1 MAKEKTGKLAPEDVK
16 SSGTKG
22 TMRDELATLIS
33 KNLSKT
39 FKDQAQTVW
48 YLDGPEESPSDVR
61 DWISTGSSLL
71 DLAISN
77 KPHGGVPVGRIS
89 EFTGLEGSGKSLVA
103 AHVLAETQKK
113 NGIAIF
119 IDTESAVSRQ
129 FLHAIGVNLTNM
141 MYIPLETIEEIFTAI
156 ESVINVTR
164 NNDKDRLVTI
174 VVDSLAGA
182 TTKVEQDA
190 DFDKDGYA
198 TTKAILLSKA
208 MRKITNLIAKERI
221 CVVFTNQLRTKLNAM
236 AFADPWTTSGG
247 KAVAFHSSIRVRLSN
262 AGALKK
268 KDFGGVDQIVGNK
281 LQAKVVK
288 NRLGPP
294 QRKASFDI
302 FYDSGIDNYS
312 GWVAVL
318 KTYKFIKGAGAYNKY
333 TIVDADG
340 NEKEELTFRAS
351 ELPTLFKKHDGLKD
365 AMYNNLCQIMIMDYK
380 INGGLHV
387 DDDVELDTNEDGG
400 AE

>member
-1 MAKEKTGKLAPEDVK
+1 MPRKKSDTGAEDV
-16 SSGTKG
+16 SSASNSN
-22 TMRDELATLIS
+22 MRDELSTLIS

-39 FKDQAQTVW
+39 FKDQSQMVW
-48 YLDGPEESPSDVR
+48 YLDGPEESPSDII

-77 KPHGGVPVGRIS
+77 KPNGGVPVGRIT
-89 EFTGLEGSGKSLVA
+89 ELTGLEGSGKSLVA
-103 AHVLAETQKK
+103 AHILAETQKK
-113 NGIAIF
+113 GGIAVF
-119 IDTESAVSRQ
+119 IDTEAAVSRE
-129 FLHAIGVNLTNM
+129 FLQAIGVNLNNM
-141 MYIPLETIEEIFTAI
+141 MYVPMEMIEDIFQAI
-156 ESVINVTR
+156 ESIINSAR
-164 NNDKDRLVTI
+164 NNNKDRLITI

-182 TTKVEQDA
+182 STKVEMDA
-190 DFDKDGYA
+190 DYNKDGYA
-198 TTKAILLSKA
+198 TSKAILLSKA

-221 CVVFTNQLRTKLNAM
+221 CLVFTNQLRTKMNAM

-268 KDFGGVDQIVGNK
+268 KDFGGVDQIIGNK
-281 LQAKVVK
+281 IQAKVIK

-294 QRKASFDI
+294 ARKASFEI

-318 KTYKFIKGAGAYNKY
+318 KTYKFISGAGAYNDY
-333 TIVDADG
+333 TLKDDIG
-340 NEKEELTFRAS
+340 NKVEDIRFRAA
-351 ELPTLFKKHDGLKD
+351 ELPTLFTERPEVRE
-365 AMYNNLCQIMIMDYK
+365 AMYKDLCQIMIMDYQN
-380 INGGLHV
+380 NGEIKM
-387 DDDVELDTNEDGG
+387 DDDIEVDESEDGG

>member
-1 MAKEKTGKLAPEDVK
+1 MAKKKNGESEET
-16 SSGTKG
+16 SSDSTKG
-22 TMRDELATLIS
+22 SIRDELSTLIS

-48 YLDGPEESPSDVR
+48 YLDGPEESPSDIR

-77 KPHGGVPVGRIS
+77 RPHGGVPVGRIT
-89 EFTGLEGSGKSLVA
+89 EITGLEGSGKSLVA
-103 AHVLAETQKK
+103 AHILAETQRKG
-113 NGIAIF
+113 GISVF
-119 IDTESAVSRQ
+119 IDTEAAVSRE
-129 FLHAIGVNLTNM
+129 FLQAIGVNLVDM
-141 MYIPLETIEEIFTAI
+141 MYIPMETIEDIFHAI
-156 ESVINVTR
+156 ESVINAAR
-164 NNDKDRLVTI
+164 NSSKDRLITI

-182 TTKVEQDA
+182 TTKVEMDA
-190 DFDKDGYA
+190 DYNKDGYA

-221 CVVFTNQLRTKLNAM
+221 CVVFTNQLRTKMNAM

-247 KAVAFHSSIRVRLSN
+247 KAVAFHSSIRVRLTN

-281 LQAKVVK
+281 IQAKVIK

-294 QRKASFDI
+294 QRKASFEI

-318 KTYKFIKGAGAYNKY
+318 KTYKFIKGAGAYNDY
-333 TIVDADG
+333 TLLDADG
-340 NEKEELTFRAS
+340 NELETIKFRTA
-351 ELPTLFKKHDGLKD
+351 EIPQLFQNRPEVRD
-365 AMYNNLCQIMIMDYK
+365 AMYANLCEIMIMDYQH
-380 INGGLHV
+380 NGEIKM
-387 DDDVELDTNEDGG
+387 DEDVEIDESEDGG

>member
-1 MAKEKTGKLAPEDVK
+1 MAKKKNGESEDV
-16 SSGTKG
+16 SSDFTKG
-22 TMRDELATLIS
+22 SIRDELSTLIS

-48 YLDGPEESPSDVR
+48 YLDGPEESPSDIA
-61 DWISTGSSLL
+61 DWVSTGSSLL

-77 KPHGGVPVGRIS
+77 KPHGGVPVGRIT
-89 EFTGLEGSGKSLVA
+89 EITGLEGSGKSLVA
-103 AHVLAETQKK
+103 AHILAETQRKG
-113 NGIAIF
+113 GISVF
-119 IDTESAVSRQ
+119 IDTEAAVSRE
-129 FLHAIGVNLTNM
+129 FLHAIGVNLTDM
-141 MYIPLETIEEIFTAI
+141 MYVPLETIEDIFQAI
-156 ESVINVTR
+156 ENIINSAR
-164 NNDKDRLVTI
+164 NSSKNRLITI

-182 TTKVEQDA
+182 TTKVEMDA
-190 DFDKDGYA
+190 DYGKDGYA

-208 MRKITNLIAKERI
+208 LRKITNLIAKEKI
-221 CVVFTNQLRTKLNAM
+221 CLIFTNQLRTKLNAM

-268 KDFGGVDQIVGNK
+268 KDFGGVDVIVGNK
-281 LQAKVVK
+281 LQAKVTK

-294 QRKASFDI
+294 QRKASFEI

-333 TIVDADG
+333 SLLDDKGTEI
-340 NEKEELTFRAS
+340 EELSFRTA
-351 ELPTLFKKHDGLKD
+351 ELPTIFKSRPEVKD
-365 AMYNNLCQIMIMDYK
+365 AMYSDLCKIMIMDYQL
-380 INGGLHV
+380 NGEIKM
-387 DDDVELDTNEDGG
+387 DDDIEIDQNEDGG